1 MNSLIQGDFMS
12 ASVSLHANHGFAAA
26 QAASALLRRNPAMPD
41 QFFSNTAAP
50 GAPAMR
56 FAADEEIYAEG
67 DAAASFYKVEQ
78 GVVRVCK
85 YLSDGRRQIDAF
97 YTAGDVFGFEAGETY
112 GFGAEAVTHCTLT
125 PYRRSGL
132 ERMVAGNDAMALKLF
147 SYAMLCVQRSRAHA
161 LLLGRGSATQK
172 LAAFLGEMF
181 ATKPSDEAIE
191 LAMTRQ
197 DIADYLGLTI
207 ETVSRTLSQFERDGI
222 IKLATS
228 RRINLKNRTML
239 RQLNA

>member
-1 MNSLIQGDFMS
+1 MS
-12 ASVSLHANHGFAAA
+12 ATVSTHASHGFAAA
-26 QAASALLRRNPAMPD
+26 QAAAALLERDLAPKPE
-41 QFFSNTAAP
+41 QFFLNTAMQ
-50 GAPAMR
+50 GTAMR
-56 FAADEEIYAEG
+56 VEADEEIYAEG
-67 DAAASFYKVEQ
+67 DAASFFYRVEQ

-112 GFGAEAVTHCTLT
+112 EFCAEGVTNCTLT
-125 PYRRSGL
+125 PVRRNGL

-147 SYAMLCVQRSRAHA
+147 SYAMQCVQRSRAHA
-161 LLLGRGSATQK
+161 LLLGRGSAAQK
-172 LAAFLGEMF
+172 LATFLSDLF
-181 ATKPSDEAIE
+181 AAKPGNTDIE

-222 IKLATS
+222 IALATS
-228 RRINLKNRTML
+228 RRIILKNRAML
-239 RQLNA
+239 RQLLA